1 VATVLPALMH
11 PLKKRLQLD
20 INGKSFF
27 PAGKCPT
34 GPGTFWHR
42 AKAEKKLHPLA
53 ERLVITV
60 RVLIGKEPDVTSTT
74 YTPEN

>member
-1 VATVLPALMH
+1 MH